1 MRICFGLLVCTNDV
15 VTSRCTICIATVGDG
30 LIYGLLDGHFGIVGC
45 SGVVVMMVYPNVLLH
60 YNAKCNIKIVAY
72 KCTVQFHGPGI

>member
-30 LIYGLLDGHFGIVGC
+30 LIYGLLDVTC
-45 SGVVVMMVYPNVLLH
+45 ERWTLCYCWL
-60 YNAKCNIKIVAY
+60 
-72 KCTVQFHGPGI
+72 